1 MDMDPVFSVIV
12 PMYNSLR
19 TIERC
24 LLSIEKQTFSNY
36 EVLIIDNGSTDGC
49 SEIAKDYEKKD
60 GRFRYVYYDES
71 KGPSPA
77 RNKGIDI
84 SNGEYIAFVDSD
96 DFVEPDHLAS
106 LYSAFVDNG
115 ADAVFMGYSLVN
127 VSGEVIGTFV
137 PDIELK
143 DLYSDLAMLQM
154 RDMFG
159 YTWIKA
165 FRSDVI
171 ADKRFDISVSI
182 SEDEIFALDVLY
194 DCERIALV
202 KKPIYNYVFGS
213 SNSLM
218 AKAHDDYCNINQM
231 AFDLWTLMLSGT
243 DAETFLAE
251 FADRRLDV
259 CRYYGFERKL
269 DAKKFFSSLCKCSF
283 WKYCK
288 EETDFL
294 RAVKKGDVSSILR
307 QRRTYLAKVRLSN
320 ILRRKSR

>member
-12 PMYNSLR
+12 PMYNSEG
-19 TIERC
+19 TIKRC
-24 LLSIEKQTFSNY
+24 LSSIEKQTLSDF

-49 SEIAKDYEKKD
+49 GKIAKDHEKRD
-60 GRFRYVYYDES
+60 GRFRYIYYDEL

-106 LYSAFVDNG
+106 LYSAFVDNR
-115 ADAVFMGYSLVN
+115 ADAVFMGYGLVDL
-127 VSGEVIGTFV
+127 SGEVIGTFV

-182 SEDEIFALDVLY
+182 LEDEIFALDVLY

-213 SNSLM
+213 STSLM
-218 AKAHDDYCNINQM
+218 AKADDDFCNINQM
-231 AFDLWTLMLSGT
+231 AFDLWTRMLSGT
-243 DAETFLAE
+243 AAEDHLAE
-251 FADRRLDV
+251 FANKRLDV
-259 CRYYGFERKL
+259 CKYYGFERKL
-269 DAKKFFSSLCKCSF
+269 DAEKFFSSLCKCSF

-294 RAVKKGDVSSILR
+294 RAVKNGDVSKILR
-307 QRRTYLAKVRLSN
+307 QRRTYLTKVRLSS